1 MGSGNNGNWT
11 FMDILSLMSFV
22 IGLQNLELNI
32 SQENLD
38 QQTVELKK
46 QVDADVAAALAEIHS
61 HLEKHDKKWKL
72 YLKEWKQNGNN

>member
-1 MGSGNNGNWT
+1 
-11 FMDILSLMSFV
+11 MDILSLMSFV
-22 IGLQNLELNI
+22 IGLQNLGLNI

-61 HLEKHDKKWKL
+61 HLEKQDKKL
-72 YLKEWKQNGNN
+72 EILLERMEIEWK